1 MVPGSTPGLGAGQV
15 SNEESMRDT
24 RNLFAKM
31 CNRKET
37 NWDNLPPETIDDERM
52 RVLLKL
58 PRKQV
63 AWDSSPM
70 DEIFYKGSLTTA
82 TVTNRSLPLEW
93 VVERMGEGEDQL
105 QYFYVNNEGYN
116 YARYAFRFTPRAV

>member
-1 MVPGSTPGLGAGQV
+1 V

>member
-1 MVPGSTPGLGAGQV
+1 
-15 SNEESMRDT
+15 MRDT
-24 RNLFAKM
+24 RDLFAHM

-37 NWDNLPPETIDDERM
+37 NWDNLTPETLDDERM

-63 AWDSSPM
+63 VWGSSPM
-70 DEIFYKGSLTTA
+70 EEIFYKGQLTPTI
-82 TVTNRSLPLEW
+82 NKSLPLEW
-93 VVERMGEGEDQL
+93 VVERMGEEDNQL

-116 YARYAFRFTPRAV
+116 YARYAFRFEPRPV